1 MTAASLGPPDTG
13 ELPDIDTVLALDETV
28 TAAGVC
34 VQAAGEVDTCTAPR
48 LQDRLEAHL
57 VPPTPEVVLDLTRVT
72 FLDSAGLCVLALAH
86 KQATATGVRLR
97 VLATTR
103 AVVRPM
109 QVTGLWDLLHAERA
123 FPGGATTAL

>member
-1 MTAASLGPPDTG
+1 MTAASLDPHDTG
-13 ELPDIDTVLALDETV
+13 SLPDLDTIVTIDETV
-28 TAAGVC
+28 TPAGVC
-34 VQAAGEVDTCTAPR
+34 LQVTGEVDTSTSPQLQAR
-48 LQDRLEAHL
+48 LDAHL
-57 VPPTPEVVLDLTRVT
+57 ATPAAEVVLDLTRVT

-86 KQATATGVRLR
+86 KQASTTGTRLR

-123 FPGGATTAL
+123 FPGGTATL